1 MVDRVTVNSTQ
12 NNSLRN
18 IFRITEELFDAQ
30 RQVST
35 GKRISKPSDDPTG
48 TRDSLSL
55 RTGVRRTEQFTRN
68 IDNNRIFLQSSDS
81 ALNTIGVSLNRAKE
95 LAIQGLAGTA
105 TSSTRSFA
113 AGEVDNILSQV
124 LQSGNTKVK
133 NLFVFSGTDTR
144 TTPFDV
150 SASGAVY
157 QGSTSKF
164 DIPIADN
171 AAIEFSLPGSDVL
184 AVDLDPSINTSTDLS
199 VLNGGSG
206 VSAGSFTITDRG
218 GSTATL
224 TVSAGDTIGT
234 VISSINSSGLN
245 VTATLNAEANGL
257 TLTDSSTTILG
268 ELTIAEVAGGTTAEN
283 LGILGSRDGVFAGT
297 DLNPAVSSSTLIS
310 QLNKGSGATLNSI
323 SIVNGA
329 ASGAVSL
336 SSATTIG
343 DVITAINSSGLNVT
357 ASINRAGNGL
367 RVQSNSSTTVAIVNE
382 IGTGN
387 SAETLGIGGGRNVLN
402 TLIDLRDALL
412 KSDSRAIIASLTNL
426 DSGISAVTESRAILG
441 GIQGRVQSTYSFHEV
456 DIVAQQEQISNIEDA
471 DLAEQASRLAT
482 LEFALQSTLNATS
495 RIIQPSLLDFLR

>member
-1 MVDRVTVNSTQ
+1 MVERVTANSRQ

-18 IFRITEELFDAQ
+18 IFRITAELSDAQ
-30 RQVST
+30 RQIST
-35 GKRISKPSDDPTG
+35 GKRIEKPSDDPTG
-48 TRDSLSL
+48 TRDTLSL
-55 RTGVRRTEQFTRN
+55 RTGVSRTEQFTRN

-81 ALNTIGVSLNRAKE
+81 ALNTIGTSLNRAKE
-95 LAIQGLAGTA
+95 LAIQGLGGTA
-105 TSSTRSFA
+105 TASTRTFA
-113 AGEVDNILSQV
+113 ADEINNLLEQV

-144 TTPFDV
+144 STPFEV

-157 QGSTSKF
+157 RGSTSKF

-184 AVDLDPSINTSTDLS
+184 AVDLDPSIDNNTSLS
-199 VLNGGSG
+199 VLNAGTG
-206 VSAGSFTITDRG
+206 VSAGSFTITNRA
-218 GSTATL
+218 GSSATL

-234 VISSINSSGLN
+234 LISNINAAGIN
-245 VTATLNAEANGL
+245 VTASINAESNGL

-268 ELTIAEVAGGTTAEN
+268 ELTIAEAGGNTAQN

-297 DLNPAVSSSTLIS
+297 DLNPAVSSATLIS
-310 QLNKGSGATLNSI
+310 QLNNGSGTTLNSI

-329 ASGAVSL
+329 ASGTVSL

-367 RVQSNSSTTVAIVNE
+367 RVQSNSSATVAIVNE
-382 IGTGN
+382 VGTGN
-387 SAETLGIGGGRNVLN
+387 AAETLGIGGGRNVLN
-402 TLIDLRDALL
+402 TLVDLRDALR

-426 DSGISAVTESRAILG
+426 DSAISSVAESRAILG
-441 GIQGRVQSTYSFHEV
+441 GIQGRIESTYSFHQV

-471 DLAEQASRLAT
+471 DLAQQASRLAT

-495 RIIQPSLLDFLR
+495 RIIQPTLLDFLR